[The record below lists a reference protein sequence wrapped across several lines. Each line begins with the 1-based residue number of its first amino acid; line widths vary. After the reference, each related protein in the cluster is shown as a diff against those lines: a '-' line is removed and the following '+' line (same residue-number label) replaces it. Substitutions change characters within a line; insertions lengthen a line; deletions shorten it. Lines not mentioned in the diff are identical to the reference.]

1 MKLSIALVA
10 CVTAVPQRHLAP
22 GMRDRESD
30 GSPKFFLEDM
40 GYPEQTRYDFE
51 ANRNPNAKAAN
62 PLQTSMLL
70 NLICRG
76 TPTDDLCKNGLQG
89 PTGKFPELVAGL
101 YDIGKEANDVKTPFD
116 DPYKPLWAEVAK
128 FTPDELKTIWFHN
141 LLRKESDN
149 PDSPLLNPPM
159 KPLFGKIVPQ
169 PTQLLT
175 RPLHLGGHQT
185 TPILSHFMWKKI
197 CATNADNMICKAR
210 NTIKQQYVDYVNNL
224 KTVFGKTMG

>member
-1 MKLSIALVA
+1 MKLFAIVA

-40 GYPEQTRYDFE
+40 GYPAQTRYDFE
-51 ANRNPNAKAAN
+51 ANRNPNAKPAN

-89 PTGKFPELVAGL
+89 PTGKFPEFVAGL

-116 DPYKPLWAEVAK
+116 DPFKPLIAEAAD
-128 FTPDELKTIWFHN
+128 FTTDELKTIWFHN

-149 PDSPLLNPPM
+149 PDSPLLKPPM
-159 KPLFGKIVPQ
+159 QSLFGTAPK

-185 TPILSHFMWKKI
+185 TPILSHFMWTKI
-197 CATNADNMICKAR
+197 CDKNADNTICKAR

-224 KTVFGKTMG
+224 KTVFAKTQG